1 MKLNGNQNQ
10 MLVALGFFTAGVI
23 CASVVNFAWQSFQP
37 ASKAR
42 PLRESNISTNH
53 SEYQFIDPLIGIR
66 GVDNSSKYDGLKSQV
81 ANYITQQAPNG
92 LIIASVD
99 FRDIDEPGGFIL
111 NGTELYTPASLNKV
125 PVMMAYFKLGESDSS
140 ILSEK
145 LLYTGE
151 TDSNAV
157 EDIKSAVHLIPGN
170 SYTIAQLIE
179 HMIRYSDN
187 NAADMLTQH
196 LRDTN
201 NLLAYTS
208 VFGDLGVDPS
218 VLSKY
223 TDNMSVQAYSMFL
236 RALYNATY
244 LNREDSERALRLLSE
259 TDFSEG
265 IESGVPNSILVAEK
279 FGEVKMTDSSGVQLG
294 KEINNCGIVYYPDH
308 PYLLCIMTKGEG
320 NDIKGLE
327 SVVAGVSRIVYQGM
341 QTLYP

>member
-1 MKLNGNQNQ
+1 
-10 MLVALGFFTAGVI
+10 
-23 CASVVNFAWQSFQP
+23 
-37 ASKAR
+37 
-42 PLRESNISTNH
+42 
-53 SEYQFIDPLIGIR
+53 
-66 GVDNSSKYDGLKSQV
+66 
-81 ANYITQQAPNG
+81 
-92 LIIASVD
+92 
-99 FRDIDEPGGFIL
+99 
-111 NGTELYTPASLNKV
+111 
-125 PVMMAYFKLGESDSS
+125 
-140 ILSEK
+140 
-145 LLYTGE
+145 
-151 TDSNAV
+151 
-157 EDIKSAVHLIPGN
+157 
-170 SYTIAQLIE
+170 
-179 HMIRYSDN
+179 
-187 NAADMLTQH
+187 
-196 LRDTN
+196 
-201 NLLAYTS
+201 

-265 IESGVPNSILVAEK
+265 IESGVPNSTLVAEK